1 MTDLTDVSHMSRPSQ
16 SRPPAATADECPRRT
31 TGARHAYRDDGAS
44 ESTSEALRREMELLF
59 YAYRN
64 LIAEPD
70 RLLAGYGFGRAH
82 HRVLHFIR
90 RNPGIAVAELLPV
103 LRITKQSLARVLRK
117 LVNRGLV
124 AQQTDAKDRRRRRLY
139 LTPAG
144 QALEKLVSAPQRARL
159 AAAFQA
165 AGPTATDGWRAVLWA
180 LLDDA
185 DRTNLVAA
193 RGPPTTGDE
202 VRWPGSAR

>member
-1 MTDLTDVSHMSRPSQ
+1 MTNKLPHRN
-16 SRPPAATADECPRRT
+16 
-31 TGARHAYRDDGAS
+31 TGAHHAHRDDGVS
-44 ESTSEALRREMELLF
+44 GPMSEALRREMELLF

-82 HRVLHFIR
+82 HRALHFIR

-103 LRITKQSLARVLRK
+103 LRVTKQSLARVLRE

-124 AQQTDAKDRRRRRLY
+124 AQQADAKDRRRRRLH

-144 QALEKLVSAPQRARL
+144 QALENLVSAPQRARL

-165 AGPTATDGWRAVLWA
+165 AGPAAADGWRAVLWA

-185 DRTNLVAA
+185 DRARLVAA
-193 RGPPTTGDE
+193 QGPPTAEDDE
-202 VRWPGSAR
+202 VCRPGSAR